1 MRKSAIHFMIYR
13 IIENNGGSPPLT
25 FSLFNLVTSTIGP
38 PPRPV
43 EDPDFTDI
51 SLPVS
56 QNHDKQ
62 FGIPTLEDLSEP
74 FFQCLRNHS
83 NN

>member
-1 MRKSAIHFMIYR
+1 MQFDLRSSIYSMIYR

-62 FGIPTLEDLSEP
+62 FGIPTLENLSEL
-74 FFQCLRNHS
+74 FSEKSYH
-83 NN
+83 

>member
-1 MRKSAIHFMIYR
+1 MIYR

-25 FSLFNLVTSTIGP
+25 FSLFDLVTSTIGP

-62 FGIPTLEDLSEP
+62 FGIPTLENLSEL
-74 FFQCLRNHS
+74 FSEKSYH
-83 NN
+83 